1 MEVVRLRKA
10 SRWSPGILG
19 SSCLGCGSEDARKLR
34 PVVLGDRVVAVCSSC
49 THLIRSDRVRSPE
62 ARENE

>member
-10 SRWSPGILG
+10 RRWSPGILG

-34 PVVLGDRVVAVCSSC
+34 PVVLGDRVVAICSSC
-49 THLIRSDRVRSPE
+49 THLVRGGRVPHLER
-62 ARENE
+62 RESK

>member
-10 SRWSPGILG
+10 RRWSPGILG

-34 PVVLGDRVVAVCSSC
+34 PVVLGDRVVAICSSC
-49 THLIRSDRVRSPE
+49 THLIHRDRVPTPE
-62 ARENE
+62 AREGK